1 MPAENVPVGGC
12 GQLRHGREYIASL
25 AGDGRR
31 VWIQGE
37 RVEDVTSSP
46 TLGPGITMMA
56 AMLDDQFD
64 PGLTDILTYADS
76 AAGVRL
82 SRAWQAP
89 GTVQELQDRRR
100 LVTYTTMRSAGTF
113 GRPLDLAPLIAVGLL
128 ARKPAF
134 RKSKPKFARN
144 SPDFAGNIDAYVE
157 YGRSRGIIAAEVLAD
172 PQNDRSRPVAEGP
185 GLLKVVGQEAAG
197 VRVSGA
203 KSVGSL
209 AAQADEIIFTN
220 LKMPDYPPQAC
231 IWAALPVATEGI
243 TLVCREGT
251 SRPGADPFDHPV
263 AHRGEESDQLIIFDN
278 VLIPNDRVFNVGDPG
293 LLDLYGPVT
302 VWAHWHIL
310 TRMAVKAEIFVG
322 AARLAIDMIGTGGVA
337 AVRGMAGD
345 LMQYA
350 QALKAFVVAA
360 EQLAVMTEGD
370 VLAPDVNMLT
380 AGRLYAIEHYPR
392 IIHIL
397 QEVCGQ
403 GLVMR
408 FSRAD
413 FDHPEIGAHLERL
426 LPGHNVTAREK
437 NHLMNFIWDLTTDS
451 HAGRVELFENVNGAP
466 PAALRERLYREYPMD
481 QVTAMVRELL
491 GAD

>member
-1 MPAENVPVGGC
+1 MTAGTMPAGDYGL
-12 GQLRHGREYIASL
+12 LRHGSEYIASL

-31 VWIQGE
+31 VWIRGE
-37 RVEDVTSSP
+37 RVEDVTRSP

-56 AMLDDQFD
+56 GMLDDQFN
-64 PGLTDILTYADS
+64 PGLTDILTYSDGD
-76 AAGVRL
+76 AGSRL

-89 GTVQELQDRRR
+89 ATIRELQDRRR
-100 LVTYTTMRSAGTF
+100 LVHYTTMRSVGTF
-113 GRPLDLAPLIAVGLL
+113 GRPLDLAPLIAVGLV
-128 ARKPAF
+128 AHKAAF
-134 RKSKPKFARN
+134 RKSKPEFARN
-144 SPDFAGNIDAYVE
+144 SPDFADNIDAYVG
-157 YGRSRGIIAAEVLAD
+157 YGRRRGIIAAEVLAE

-185 GLLKVVGQEAAG
+185 GLLRVVGQEASG

-203 KSVGSL
+203 KSVGSV

-220 LKMPDYPPQAC
+220 LKMPDYPPEAC

-251 SRPGADPFDHPV
+251 SRPGADPFDHPI
-263 AHRGEESDQLIIFDN
+263 AHRGEESDQLIVFDN
-278 VLIPNDRVFNVGDPG
+278 VLIPNDRVFNVGDPA

-310 TRMAVKAEIFVG
+310 ARMAVKAEIFVG
-322 AARLAIDMIGTGGVA
+322 AAQLVIDMIGTSGVP

-350 QALKAFVVAA
+350 QALRAFVVAA
-360 EQLAVMTEGD
+360 EQSAVMTEGG

-392 IIHIL
+392 IVHTL

-413 FDHPEIGAHLERL
+413 FDHPEIGAYLERL
-426 LPGHNVTAREK
+426 LPGHHVTARAK

-466 PAALRERLYREYPMD
+466 PAALRERLYREYPKD
-481 QVTAMVRELL
+481 RVTAMVRGLL
-491 GAD
+491 GAG